1 MKIHEILFRL
11 LYWLQLH
18 EKIGPVVINMSRV
31 LVDIFSMVGTYVL
44 VAFAFTSGLVF
55 IISTEHY
62 TKSKRVLLNSTVYDN
77 TNVTAYTT
85 KFQETFILLIW
96 TILDPGEKDEI
107 DSTGLRGTFATFVML
122 MYQVT
127 TIIILLNLL
136 IAVMNSTVQRFQ
148 DRKQLYWKFT
158 RTSVWIEFFDD
169 HTSIP
174 SPFVIIEIFWTL
186 LLLLNGLCYWLVRCC
201 QRIQKKR
208 QESKI
213 SVKETE
219 PCRFTEEV
227 SKAREKHAKLMIK
240 LLERYKDK
248 VKDESEEH
256 NKGIETIKQ
265 DLVRHLESMLSV
277 K

>member
-31 LVDIFSMVGTYVL
+31 LIDIFSMVGTYVL

-169 HTSIP
+169 SAALPLPFTIYNVFWAITMTVGYLIVICLRWLFRKVKAVCGLKSKSSVNAQLNPCQLKPGEFDKRKAHTNLMLSLLKRYEDKCK
-174 SPFVIIEIFWTL
+174 EI
-186 LLLLNGLCYWLVRCC
+186 
-201 QRIQKKR
+201 
-208 QESKI
+208 
-213 SVKETE
+213 
-219 PCRFTEEV
+219 TEEV
-227 SKAREKHAKLMIK
+227 KRSDLEQMKMDLM
-240 LLERYKDK
+240 RTY
-248 VKDESEEH
+248 S
-256 NKGIETIKQ
+256 NK
-265 DLVRHLESMLSV
+265 
-277 K
+277 